1 MGKRTPALCLFVAVL
16 WIVPWSISSHGA
28 REAPWIAA
36 HAEAAF
42 LAGPEDGIILASPD
56 GEVLYS
62 ENAERMLVP
71 ASILKILTALVAFE
85 HLGPDYRFPTDFFT
99 DPDGNLII
107 RGYGDPLLVSETVAE
122 IAGRLSESIGTV
134 NDLVIDGSLFDE
146 VVIPGTGAS
155 LRAFDAPVGALCVN
169 FNTVYFRTENE
180 RLQSAEPQTPL
191 LPMAKK
197 RIRGADA
204 GDGRILLSPDARD
217 AARYAGELFSYFL
230 LENGVRI
237 NGEVRL
243 GRKDDAAGLTLIHR
257 HRQDTDVTGLV
268 RLMMAHSNNFI
279 ANQLLLAAGA
289 KAYGAPA
296 TLDKGVKAARAYA
309 GSLGIDP
316 DIVEG
321 SGISRA
327 NRLSAE
333 MMLPVLEAFAPH
345 YDLLQRRG
353 DVYFKTGTLSGIQ
366 TRAGYIRKESGGGN
380 GGALYPFAVLINTW
394 GKPAD
399 PVVDRLAARPETR

>member
-1 MGKRTPALCLFVAVL
+1 MGKRAPALCLLFALL
-16 WIVPWSISSHGA
+16 WGVPWAVPWNGE

-36 HAEAAF
+36 HAAAAS

-62 ENAERMLVP
+62 ENASRMLVP

-85 HLGPDYRFPTDFFT
+85 HLGPDYRFPTDFFI

-107 RGYGDPLLVSETVAE
+107 RGYGDPFLVSETVAE

-134 NDLVIDGSLFDE
+134 NDLVIDGSFFDA
-146 VVIPGTGAS
+146 VVIPGTGSS
-155 LRAFDAPVGALCVN
+155 LRSFDAPVGALCVN
-169 FNTVYFRTENE
+169 FNTVYFRTENG
-180 RLQSAEPQTPL
+180 RPRSAESQTPL
-191 LPMAKK
+191 LPLAEK
-197 RIRGADA
+197 RIRAANA

-217 AARYAGELFSYFL
+217 AARYAGELFAYFL
-230 LENGVRI
+230 EENGVRI
-237 NGEVRL
+237 NGEIRF
-243 GRKDDAAGLTLIHR
+243 GQKDDAEGLSLIYR

-268 RLMMAHSNNFI
+268 RLMMEHSNNFI

-327 NRLSAE
+327 NRFSAE

-345 YDLLQRRG
+345 YELLQRRG

-366 TRAGYIRKESGGGN
+366 TRAGYIRKKNGGGD